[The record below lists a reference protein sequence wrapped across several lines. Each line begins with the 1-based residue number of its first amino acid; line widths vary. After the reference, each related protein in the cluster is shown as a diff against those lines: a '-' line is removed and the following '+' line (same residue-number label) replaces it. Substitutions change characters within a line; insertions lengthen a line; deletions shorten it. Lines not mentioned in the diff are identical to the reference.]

1 MLDTSHPPI
10 GPCGPLGPWPCGDNS
25 RHASTVLLSLGL
37 ECGENAGGG
46 TGWDTGE
53 TVGLSFKFWDIY
65 NGSTSRSILYE
76 AEFGFGVGRLGI
88 KVAHAPALQEFG
100 NMLTRR
106 TRNRIQIRNGKRICA
121 CWRVDLVVCVG
132 VRVFVYLCNSV
143 LECTNAWVTDPL
155 AQPRSSD
162 IIQS

>member
-1 MLDTSHPPI
+1 M
-10 GPCGPLGPWPCGDNS
+10 GRCGSDCGRN
-25 RHASTVLLSLGL
+25 
-37 ECGENAGGG
+37 EI
-46 TGWDTGE
+46 
-53 TVGLSFKFWDIY
+53 VGLSFKFGIDTTNVRGRVRVRVWA
-65 NGSTSRSILYE
+65 SL
-76 AEFGFGVGRLGI
+76 VGAF
-88 KVAHAPALQEFG
+88 AHAPALQEFG

-132 VRVFVYLCNSV
+132 VRVFAYMCNSV

-155 AQPRSSD
+155 AQPLSSD